1 MKHLQFVNYPQYL
14 YYICHESRVGVYYN
28 ASLNQ
33 RGQIKALN
41 SFYKEME
48 QHGYDVLTPDDGI
61 SFSKALQDM
70 NGAIRKDARKHQDAS
85 YEKLTI
91 QNEICRC
98 GKWLFL
104 RNPPHLSERTSVALV
119 YKTEQKRPGVLQ
131 KQITSSIRVPLDEKK
146 KIKELIDWLHE
157 NQKKDIDIRDALW
170 SAIWYLKKEVENMK
184 DNPDIANK
192 LTQEVELLQQLYI
205 KLSIN

>member
-48 QHGYDVLTPDDGI
+48 QHGFDVLTPADE
-61 SFSKALQDM
+61 FAFKKALHDM
-70 NGAIRKDARKHQDAS
+70 NAAIRKDARKHQDAS
-85 YEKLTI
+85 YEKLDI
-91 QNEICRC
+91 KNEICRC

-104 RNPPHLSERTSVALV
+104 RNSPLLSERTSVNLTYRALP
-119 YKTEQKRPGVLQ
+119 KKLDTPLTQR
-131 KQITSSIRVPLDEKK
+131 TSPIRVPLDEKE
-146 KIKELIDWLHE
+146 KIKELINWLHDIQ
-157 NQKKDIDIRDALW
+157 NKDIDIRKALW
-170 SAIWYLKKEVENMK
+170 SAIWHLKKTAEDMK
-184 DNPDIANK
+184 YNPDIANDMI
-192 LTQEVELLQQLYI
+192 QEVELLLQLYN
-205 KLSIN
+205 KLSLK